1 MVLSSV
7 NVDKHEFLSEDVL
20 SGKKPFRKS
29 CYNQKNWILTIKQ
42 WVENVN
48 WHWKKRYQV
57 LGKVYKFDKK
67 DNEIRNRKEKLSVF
81 MNNMRVKNLIAFF
94 LGENIHFSMVL
105 SKLK

>member
-20 SGKKPFRKS
+20 SGKKPVRKS

-48 WHWKKRYQV
+48 WHWKKRCQV

-67 DNEIRNRKEKLSVF
+67 DNEIRNRKKKLSGF
-81 MNNMRVKNLIAFF
+81 TNNMRVKNLIAFF